1 MIIVNSLVE
10 DISKLLFLEF
20 VLRSQIVND
29 VGRSVDSFVNVR
41 MKTEDKVS

>member
-20 VLRSQIVND
+20 VLLTLPMIVAID
-29 VGRSVDSFVNVR
+29 SVCY
-41 MKTEDKVS
+41 